1 MPGRLYFTP
10 RVYFE
15 ELAPR
20 KTPEFRTGIPAFLG
34 FRQLDPDKKVRLHV
48 LTRWAQFDEKLGN
61 DPGEGFLRHAVRG
74 FFENGGEIC
83 VVVELQRDGAEPWAK
98 AEPWVRERL
107 LLGFKVL
114 EELRELGKSLDE
126 LPEEEEALIKELIED
141 VDLICVP
148 DLPLDESRIGLQ
160 LDVLEYCETKFN
172 CFAILDSNRLGTLA
186 RMGDI
191 KKILRQWRDL
201 YTTWGALLKNGALYY
216 PWVRVP
222 DGPVSTGGFVP
233 PCGHIAGVYA
243 RADARIGV
251 HKAPANEILEGVID
265 LERELKDDDQS
276 LLNEVGV
283 NCLRA
288 FPGRGIRVWGART
301 LSARP
306 EWRYV
311 NVRRLFTTLVR
322 WIDRNCRD
330 LVFESYTPALWEAI
344 RGRLNSYCYNLFQ
357 NGALKGQTPEE
368 AYYVKCDAETNPL
381 EEREGGRVISE
392 IGLAPVIPAE
402 FIVVRITQSAATTS
416 FTGP

>member
-1 MPGRLYFTP
+1 MPAKRYFTP

-15 ELAPR
+15 ELAPS

-34 FRQLDPDKKVRLHV
+34 FRQLDPDKNARLHV
-48 LTRWAQFDEKLGN
+48 LTRWAQFDEKLEH
-61 DPGEGFLRHAVRG
+61 DPREGFLRHAVRG
-74 FFENGGEIC
+74 FFENGGERCI
-83 VVVELQRDGAEPWAK
+83 VIELQRDDAEPWVK
-98 AEPWVRERL
+98 GGLWVRERL

-126 LPEEEEALIKELIED
+126 LPEDEEALVKELIED

-160 LDVLEYCETKFN
+160 LDVLEYCERKFN
-172 CFAILDSNRLGTLA
+172 CFAILDSNRLRTLE

-191 KKILRQWRDL
+191 KNVLKQWRDL
-201 YTTWGALLKNGALYY
+201 YTTWGSLLKNAALYY

-222 DGPVSTGGFVP
+222 DGPASTGGFVP

-243 RADARIGV
+243 RVDARIGV
-251 HKAPANEILEGVID
+251 HKAPANEILEGVVD
-265 LERELKDDDQS
+265 LERQLKDDDQS

-311 NVRRLFTTLVR
+311 SVRRLFTTLVR
-322 WIDRNCRD
+322 WIDRTCRD
-330 LVFESYTPALWEAI
+330 LVFEAYTPALWEAI
-344 RGRLNSYCYNLFQ
+344 RGRLNSYCYTLFQ

-368 AYYVKCDAETNPL
+368 AFYVKCDAETNPL
-381 EEREGGRVISE
+381 EEREAGRVISE
-392 IGLAPVIPAE
+392 VGLAPVIPAE
-402 FIVVRITQSAATTS
+402 FIVVRITHSAATTT
-416 FTGP
+416 FIGP